1 MGRSSS
7 REDNWI
13 QTGLI
18 GNNDDIRVGSSRES
32 LGSDDDDYDED
43 EQQKDDSEDSSMMIY
58 DTLCIRIPGAERANR
73 WTVKQ
78 R

>member
-43 EQQKDDSEDSSMMIY
+43 EQQKDDSEESSMMIMILSAFEFLVQSEPT
-58 DTLCIRIPGAERANR
+58 DGL
-73 WTVKQ
+73 
-78 R
+78 

>member
-18 GNNDDIRVGSSRES
+18 GNNDDIRVGSSREF
-32 LGSDDDDYDED
+32 LGSDDDDYDE
-43 EQQKDDSEDSSMMIY
+43 EEQQQQQKDDSEESSMIMILSAFEFLVQSEPT
-58 DTLCIRIPGAERANR
+58 DGL
-73 WTVKQ
+73 
-78 R
+78 

>member
-7 REDNWI
+7 REDKWI

-32 LGSDDDDYDED
+32 LGSDYDYYDEEEE
-43 EQQKDDSEDSSMMIY
+43 EQQKDDSEESSMMIMILSAFEFLVQSEPT
-58 DTLCIRIPGAERANR
+58 DGL
-73 WTVKQ
+73 
-78 R
+78 